1 MFITFSLKRIIIL
14 AQDPQKKMPGDKSKP
29 DISGLQSQVLCYLL
43 HCDDPLLPRTQR
55 IYKRCIEYIRN
66 ISGLKIYLAC
76 KLRLCHL
83 LHCDDSLLART
94 QRIYK
99 RYIEYIQNMSGL
111 QTQILC
117 HFLHCD
123 DPLLARTQRKVG
135 QRPRQRRQK
144 AGALFHWR
152 TSPILS
158 RCHFP
163 EGTSNPHNHHHIYIR
178 C

>member
-1 MFITFSLKRIIIL
+1 M
-14 AQDPQKKMPGDKSKP
+14 QGDKSTP
-29 DISGLQSQVLCYLL
+29 DISGLQTQVLCYLL
-43 HCDDPLLPRTQR
+43 HCDYPLLARTQR

-83 LHCDDSLLART
+83 LHCDD
-94 QRIYK
+94 
-99 RYIEYIQNMSGL
+99 
-111 QTQILC
+111 
-117 HFLHCD
+117 
-123 DPLLARTQRKVG
+123 PLLARTQRKVG

-152 TSPILS
+152 TSQILS

-178 C
+178 CWPRGEKEAWDILSFSSTPALRW